1 MTSEIA
7 GWYWAEGDPE
17 GTKRYWNG
25 ETWKQGL
32 VGAEPWRRISAK
44 LIDVAI
50 MITVSV
56 LLALIFGTGRD
67 TYLLTVLTL
76 IIAVIYEVGF
86 VATRGG
92 TPGKLLMGFR
102 VVEIATG
109 ETPPSGSVA
118 ALRWAPSLIG
128 VVPFLGPLASIAIL
142 FLCVYWI
149 FTDTNRQSVYDRVA
163 KTYVV
168 MLPGIE
174 TIK

>member
-7 GWYWAEGDPE
+7 GWYWCEGDPE

-25 ETWKQGL
+25 ETWGL
-32 VGAEPWRRISAK
+32 GIVGSEPWRRISAK

-50 MITVSV
+50 MIILSV
-56 LLALIFGTGRD
+56 LLALIFGTGSS

-76 IIAVIYEVGF
+76 IVAVIYEVGF

-102 VVEIATG
+102 VVEIEPGT
-109 ETPPSGSVA
+109 TPPSGSVA

-128 VVPFLGPLASIAIL
+128 VIPFLGAFVSFVIL
-142 FLCVYWI
+142 FLSVYWI
-149 FTDTNRQSVYDRVA
+149 LKDVNRQSVYDRVA

-168 MLPGIE
+168 LVVGFSEI
-174 TIK
+174 